1 MKNKKVVKPTKK
13 KAACLPESKETND
26 INSVISL
33 AIKSKAD
40 VQVMKEMLAMRRE
53 LKAEFAKEA
62 FDLAMA
68 TFQKECPVIEKTKI
82 VKGKGGEI
90 RYKYAPLESIVT
102 QVKEIL
108 GKNGLSYSM
117 NVSQSDGM
125 LTVYCVAKHISG
137 HSETSKFSVPIGNEQ
152 YMTDVQ
158 KYGARATFAK
168 RYAFCNAFGI
178 LTGDED
184 TDAVEVETTP
194 KQNWVRTA
202 PTDQRTKEAE
212 LLATNFQKN
221 KINGLL
227 KDLGWDEQSLIRR
240 KIKKIEDM
248 SINYATGIIKQL
260 EGLKAAKNEKNE
272 ENIKD
277 ADIVEGTYD
286 EHLQSIKNS

>member
-1 MKNKKVVKPTKK
+1 MKNKKVVKPTKSK
-13 KAACLPESKETND
+13 EICLPESKETND
-26 INSVISL
+26 INTIISL

-40 VQVMKEMLAMRRE
+40 VQTMKEVLAMRRE
-53 LKAEFAKEA
+53 LKAELAKEA
-62 FDLAMA
+62 FDLSMA
-68 TFQKECPVIEKTKI
+68 NFQKDCPVIEKTKI
-82 VKGKGGEI
+82 VKDRQGDV

-108 GKNGLSYSM
+108 GRNGLSYSM
-117 NVSQSDGM
+117 NVSQNDGM
-125 LTVYCVAKHISG
+125 LTVYCVIKHIGG
-137 HSETSKFSVPIGNEQ
+137 HSETSKFSVPIGSEA

-158 KYGARATFAK
+158 KYGARSTFAK

-194 KQNWVRTA
+194 KQNIVRTA

-221 KINGLL
+221 KINSLL
-227 KDLGWDEQSLIRR
+227 EDLGWDEQSLIRR

-248 SINYATGIIKQL
+248 SVKYAEGIIKQL
-260 EGLKAAKNEKNE
+260 EGIKSKINEPQDG
-272 ENIKD
+272 NIKEAEID
-277 ADIVEGTYD
+277 EGGYD
-286 EHLQSIKNS
+286 DHLQSVKNS

>member
-1 MKNKKVVKPTKK
+1 MKKKEKKVEELAPKEQAIEKI
-13 KAACLPESKETND
+13 PE
-26 INSVISL
+26 NSGLNIENIISQ
-33 AIKSKAD
+33 AVKSKAD

-53 LKAEFAKEA
+53 LKEEFAKEA

-184 TDAVEVETTP
+184 TDAVEETVVTGTSKP
-194 KQNWVRTA
+194 VMPVN
-202 PTDQRTKEAE
+202 DQRTGGE
-212 LLATNFQKN
+212 LKITNFQKN
-221 KINGLL
+221 QINGLL
-227 KDLGWDEQSLIRR
+227 EDLGWDEQSLVKR
-240 KIKKIEDM
+240 KIKLIDEM
-248 SINYATGIIKQL
+248 SIRYATGIIKQL
-260 EGLKAAKNEKNE
+260 QGLKAQIGEPKDE
-272 ENIKD
+272 IKD
-277 ADIVEGTYD
+277 ADIV
-286 EHLQSIKNS
+286 K